1 MRETGT
7 PVYYRIYKELKRR
20 ISKGVYSKKIPTEK
34 ELCNEFSVSRLTLR
48 RALDELK
55 REYVIESSKGRGTF
69 VVEQKH
75 EESISSLTG
84 FTEEAAREKLR
95 ASSVVLSVGLVVPPD
110 EIAKSFGVPADGMV
124 VFLHR
129 VRYLNDEP
137 YGIEMAYLN
146 PLADI
151 RILNIVS
158 RDMSVESLYAILK
171 NELSLVLDHAQE
183 NIEVCRLSK
192 EEACHLHVEEGS
204 YGIARE
210 RQTFTNKNLC
220 VEIVRSVYR
229 GDRYRLKVVRRVE

>member
-1 MRETGT
+1 
-7 PVYYRIYKELKRR
+7 
-20 ISKGVYSKKIPTEK
+20 
-34 ELCNEFSVSRLTLR
+34 
-48 RALDELK
+48 
-55 REYVIESSKGRGTF
+55 
-69 VVEQKH
+69 
-75 EESISSLTG
+75 
-84 FTEEAAREKLR
+84 
-95 ASSVVLSVGLVVPPD
+95 VLSVGLVVPPD
-110 EIAKSFGVPADGMV
+110 EIAKNFGIPADGMV

-192 EEACHLHVEEGS
+192 EEAFHLSVEEGS

-210 RQTFTNKNLC
+210 RQTFTNRNLC
-220 VEIVRSVYR
+220 VEVVRSVYR